1 MFSLGDP
8 LIQNIRAVLQP
19 VDMCDDS
26 HLAKREGQRQASVLM
41 PLVQRE
47 KWYVLLT
54 RRPMHMPT
62 HPGQISFPG
71 GRTETGETPC
81 QGALRETHEEIGVAA
96 KNVHLLGRLPSFN
109 AVSDFRVTPFV
120 GILNSDAQITPC
132 DSEVEEIIEIPFSY
146 FMNPANHVE
155 RRIEFEGVEHIL
167 YDMPWPNEDEPT
179 WHIWGMTAMIM
190 YRLYQRVEKYQ
201 SIEKQVV

>member
-1 MFSLGDP
+1 MMFSLDDP
-8 LIQNIRAVLQP
+8 LITNISAVLQP

-26 HLAKREGQRQASVLM
+26 HLAKREGQRLASVLM
-41 PLVQRE
+41 PLVKRDE
-47 KWYVLLT
+47 WCVLLT

-109 AVSDFRVTPFV
+109 AVSDFRITPFV
-120 GILNSDAQITPC
+120 GVLSPNAKIIACT
-132 DSEVEEIIEIPFSY
+132 SEVEEIIEIPFSY
-146 FMNPANHVE
+146 FMNVDNHVE
-155 RRIEFEGVEHIL
+155 RKVEFEGVEHTL
-167 YDMPWPNEDEPT
+167 YDMPWPQKENPS
-179 WHIWGMTAMIM
+179 WNIWGMTAMMM
-190 YRLYQRVEKYQ
+190 YRIYQKMD
-201 SIEKQVV
+201 KQI